1 MSVTP
6 LLAQY
11 KEIKERHKDSIL
23 FFRMGDFYEM
33 FYDDAITASRIL
45 EITLTARNKE
55 KGEDVPM
62 CGVPYHAAN
71 AYIAKLIKKGFKV
84 AICEQLED
92 PKSAKGIV
100 KRDVV
105 RIITPGT
112 AIDPLLLDSKE
123 NNFIA
128 ALYPVFK
135 KSSEAKDIERAGL
148 AILDISTGDFFVSEF
163 ADEYKTKNLIDEL
176 SRFMPKE
183 ALLPKDSE
191 KHPELLKLAENNH
204 ILVNHYDAW
213 QFSTDSAYKTL
224 TGHFKTKS
232 LEGFGCKKEDLS
244 VNAAGAIISYI
255 KETQKSDLT
264 NITSMKI
271 YNPSD
276 YMLMDSATIRNLE
289 LIEDIRNRERKG
301 SLLSTI
307 DRTET
312 AMGARLLKQRLL
324 QPLSSVKDIQKR
336 LDAVG
341 LFKEDI
347 TIRNKIVSCLKEISD
362 IERITGRITLGTANA
377 RDLIGLKNSIQK
389 LPKIKDCI
397 SDIN

>member
-1 MSVTP
+1 MDKSNNVSSYKTMTTTQ

-23 FFRMGDFYEM
+23 SFRMGDFYEM
-33 FYDDAITASRIL
+33 FYDDAITASKLL
-45 EITLTARNKE
+45 EITLTARNRE

-128 ALYPVFK
+128 AIYPTPLSPPLVRGELKGGGQFHR
-135 KSSEAKDIERAGL
+135 IGL

-163 ADEYKTKNLIDEL
+163 AGEYNTKNLTDEL

-183 ALLPKDSE
+183 ALKTTIFLLIIMMHGNSQLTAPT
-191 KHPELLKLAENNH
+191 KHLQGISKPSHWKALA
-204 ILVNHYDAW
+204 AKK
-213 QFSTDSAYKTL
+213 KT
-224 TGHFKTKS
+224 F
-232 LEGFGCKKEDLS
+232 
-244 VNAAGAIISYI
+244 
-255 KETQKSDLT
+255 Q
-264 NITSMKI
+264 
-271 YNPSD
+271 
-276 YMLMDSATIRNLE
+276 
-289 LIEDIRNRERKG
+289 
-301 SLLSTI
+301 
-307 DRTET
+307 
-312 AMGARLLKQRLL
+312 
-324 QPLSSVKDIQKR
+324 
-336 LDAVG
+336 
-341 LFKEDI
+341 
-347 TIRNKIVSCLKEISD
+347 
-362 IERITGRITLGTANA
+362 
-377 RDLIGLKNSIQK
+377 
-389 LPKIKDCI
+389 
-397 SDIN
+397 